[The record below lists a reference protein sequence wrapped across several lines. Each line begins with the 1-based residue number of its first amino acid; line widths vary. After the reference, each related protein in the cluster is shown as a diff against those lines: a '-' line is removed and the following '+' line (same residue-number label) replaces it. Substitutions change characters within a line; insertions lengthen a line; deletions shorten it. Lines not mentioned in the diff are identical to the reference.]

1 MTISRFAWHISVFLL
16 SVLFLTTSAVVADST
31 SICQGSLTQTGLPAD
46 GRVYFRSRNQFTP
59 DALAILSDERL
70 KTEVRDLNYGISDI
84 VKLRPVRF
92 KWKARPEDGDHLG
105 VIAQEI
111 QKTIPEVVK
120 YEKID
125 PEKRL
130 SVDYLSLIP
139 VLIHGLQE
147 QQKQIISQQSLAAA
161 QQTQLE
167 IIQAEN
173 QSLLARVDDLETAI
187 IDVLTAIDPR

>member
-1 MTISRFAWHISVFLL
+1 MTISRFAWHINTLLL
-16 SVLFLTTSAVVADST
+16 SVLLSCSSTVVADST
-31 SICQGSLTQTGLPAD
+31 FTQQG
-46 GRVYFRSRNQFTP
+46 RSKSQFTP
-59 DALAILSDERL
+59 NAQGIPSDERL
-70 KTEVRDLNYGISDI
+70 KTEVRDLNYGVSDI
-84 VKLRPVRF
+84 MKLRPVRF

-111 QKTIPEVVK
+111 QKAIPEVVH

-130 SVDYLSLIP
+130 SVNYLELIP
-139 VLIHGLQE
+139 VLIHGLQD
-147 QQKQIISQQSLAAA
+147 QQKQIISQQSLVAV
-161 QQTQLE
+161 QQTQLD

-187 IDVLTAIDPR
+187 IDVLAAINPE